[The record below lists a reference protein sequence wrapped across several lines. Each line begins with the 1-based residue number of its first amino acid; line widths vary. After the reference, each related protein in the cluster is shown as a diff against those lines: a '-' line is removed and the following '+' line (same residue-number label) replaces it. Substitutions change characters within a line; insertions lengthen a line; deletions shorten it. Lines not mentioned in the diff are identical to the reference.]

1 MKSKMELIEELMDLP
16 SAIELIELDVLT
28 KSKKM
33 QEIADQIIDQEV
45 SIKSDINSAIDENGK
60 KVYSNDQARHAAFV
74 EEVKQNPTLIELYQR
89 RDLLDTSIKQSRIAL
104 EKMQNQQR
112 NIRSVIDHI

>member
-1 MKSKMELIEELMDLP
+1 MELIEELMDLP
-16 SAIELIELDVLT
+16 SAIEIIELDVLS

-33 QEIADQIIDQEV
+33 QEINDQIIDEEI

-60 KVYSNDQARHAAFV
+60 KVYSNDQARNAAFI
-74 EEVKQNPTLIELYQR
+74 EESKDNKTLLELYRR
-89 RDLLDTSIKQSRIAL
+89 RDLLDTSIRQSRIAL

-112 NIRSVIDHI
+112 NTRSVIDHI